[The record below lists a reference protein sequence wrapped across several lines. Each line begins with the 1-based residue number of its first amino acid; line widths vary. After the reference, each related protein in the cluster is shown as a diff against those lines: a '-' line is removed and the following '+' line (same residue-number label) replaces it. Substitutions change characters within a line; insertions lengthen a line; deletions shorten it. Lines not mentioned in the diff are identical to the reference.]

1 MSDIGNKIIFA
12 NNLDYQMKVRKIDR
26 NKLCADLGFKY
37 STVSEWLK
45 ARKYPRI
52 DRIEMLANYF
62 GILKSDLIEDKSN
75 KSKIIRDRAL
85 ALCQEKGITLEKM
98 ISDMN
103 IDLSILTEFNKTEL
117 ESKINPISENAYK
130 TIEAMAIYLET
141 TTAYLLGL
149 MDNREESRIQSG
161 KEIRGKADFI
171 DVIPKDARFRDIV
184 VKIDALPDDDRSS
197 ILDQIENLLKFYYQT
212 LLNVQN
218 KDSDS

>member
-1 MSDIGNKIIFA
+1 MSDYGNKTIFA
-12 NNLDYQMKVRKIDR
+12 NNLDHQMKERKIDR

-52 DRIEMLANYF
+52 DKIEILANYF
-62 GILKSDLIEDKSN
+62 GILKSDLIEDKSSR
-75 KSKIIRDRAL
+75 SKFIINRAL
-85 ALCQEKGITLEKM
+85 ELCEEKSVTLEKM
-98 ISDMN
+98 VSDLHIN
-103 IDLSILTEFNKTEL
+103 LSVLDEFNKTEL

-184 VKIDALPDDDRSS
+184 VKIDALPDSDRNS
-197 ILDQIENLLKFYYQT
+197 LLEQIENLLTFYYQT
-212 LLNVQN
+212 LLNNQN
-218 KDSDS
+218 KESVS

>member
-1 MSDIGNKIIFA
+1 MSDYGNKTIFA

-52 DRIEMLANYF
+52 DKIEILANYF
-62 GILKSDLIEDKSN
+62 GILKSDLIEDKSSR
-75 KSKIIRDRAL
+75 SKFIINRAL
-85 ALCQEKGITLEKM
+85 ELCEEKSVTLEKM
-98 ISDMN
+98 VSDLH
-103 IDLSILTEFNKTEL
+103 IDLSVLDEFNKTEL

-184 VKIDALPDDDRSS
+184 IKIDALPDSDRNS
-197 ILDQIENLLKFYYQT
+197 LLEQIENLLTFYYQT
-212 LLNVQN
+212 LLNNQN
-218 KDSDS
+218 KESVS

>member
-75 KSKIIRDRAL
+75 KSKIIKDRAL

-98 ISDMN
+98 VSDLQ
-103 IDLSILTEFNKTEL
+103 IDLAVLDEFNKTKL
-117 ESKINPISENAYK
+117 ESQVEPISE
-130 TIEAMAIYLET
+130 EATRTVFEMAKYLET
-141 TTAYLLGL
+141 SSVYLYGL
-149 MDNREESRIQSG
+149 MDDRELSRVISG
-161 KEIRGKADFI
+161 KEIIGKMEI
-171 DVIPKDARFRDIV
+171 VEINPKDSRLREIV
-184 VKIDALPDDDRSS
+184 AKIDALPDSDRSS
-197 ILDQIENLLKFYYQT
+197 LLDQIDNLLKFYYQT
-212 LLNVQN
+212 LLNNQN
-218 KDSDS
+218 KESVS

>member
-98 ISDMN
+98 VSDLN

>member
-1 MSDIGNKIIFA
+1 MSDYGNKTIFA
-12 NNLDYQMKVRKIDR
+12 NNLDHQMKERKIDR

-52 DRIEMLANYF
+52 DKIEILANYF
-62 GILKSDLIEDKSN
+62 GILKSDLIEDKSSR
-75 KSKIIRDRAL
+75 SKFIINRAL
-85 ALCQEKGITLEKM
+85 ELCEEKSVTLEKM
-98 ISDMN
+98 VSDLHIN
-103 IDLSILTEFNKTEL
+103 LSVLDEFNKTEL
-117 ESKINPISENAYK
+117 ESKITPISDNAYK

-184 VKIDALPDDDRSS
+184 VKIDALPDSDRNS
-197 ILDQIENLLKFYYQT
+197 LLEQIENLLTFYYQT
-212 LLNVQN
+212 LLNNQN
-218 KDSDS
+218 KESVS

>member
-1 MSDIGNKIIFA
+1 
-12 NNLDYQMKVRKIDR
+12 MKVRKIDR

-98 ISDMN
+98 VSDLN

-141 TTAYLLGL
+141 TTPYLLGL